1 MFRQKIEN
9 KSNKKTEEGK
19 SEVEIWFKITPSH
32 NAVQMGTARQRVEGN
47 EFIKYT
53 AESFGDGNINLCKES
68 KGRIYL
74 DT

>member
-9 KSNKKTEEGK
+9 KSNKKTEKGR

-32 NAVQMGTARQRVEGN
+32 NAVEMGTTRQRVEGN

-53 AESFGDGNINLCKES
+53 AESFGDGNNNLCIES
-68 KGRIYL
+68 TGRIDL